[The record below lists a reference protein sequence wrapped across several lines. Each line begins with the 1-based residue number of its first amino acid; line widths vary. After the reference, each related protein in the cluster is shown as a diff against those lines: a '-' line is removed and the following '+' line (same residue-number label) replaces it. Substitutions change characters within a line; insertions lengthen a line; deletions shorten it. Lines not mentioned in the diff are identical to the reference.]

1 METKIYNILI
11 IDDHPLIAQA
21 YKLALDELKNT
32 NEGIDFIITYC
43 HDCAEGYTAI
53 QAAVSN
59 KESIDLVFLD
69 ISLPP
74 TKDGK
79 ILSGED
85 LGIKF
90 RELLPEAKI
99 IVSTT
104 YSDNYRIHNIIKSV
118 NPEGFL
124 IKNDLDPDELIKAV
138 GAVLDGKLYF
148 TDSVL
153 EVLRNNVSSDHM
165 LDSMDRRILY
175 ELSIGTKMKDIPN
188 VLPLSIAGIEK
199 RKRNLKVI
207 FNIKKNSDK
216 ELIQLAKKKGFI

>member
-1 METKIYNILI
+1 MEAKMFNILI

-21 YKLALDELKNT
+21 YNLALLELKSK
-32 NEGIDFIITYC
+32 EDVDFIVEVC
-43 HDCAEGYTAI
+43 HNCTDGYKAI
-53 QAAVSN
+53 KDAVSD
-59 KESIDLVFLD
+59 KKSIDLVFLD

-74 TKDGK
+74 SKDGK

-90 RELLPEAKI
+90 RELLPAAKI

-124 IKNDLDPDELIKAV
+124 IKNDLDPDELLKAIV
-138 GAVLDGKLYF
+138 AVLDGKLYF
-148 TDSVL
+148 TESVL

-216 ELIQLAKKKGFI
+216 DLIQLAKKKGFI

>member
-1 METKIYNILI
+1 MFNILI

-21 YKLALDELKNT
+21 YNLALLELKSK
-32 NEGIDFIITYC
+32 EDVDFIVEVC
-43 HDCAEGYTAI
+43 HNCTDGYKAI
-53 QAAVSN
+53 KDAVSD
-59 KESIDLVFLD
+59 KKSIDLVFLD

-74 TKDGK
+74 SKDGK

-90 RELLPEAKI
+90 RELLPAAKI

-124 IKNDLDPDELIKAV
+124 IKNDLDPDELLKAIV
-138 GAVLDGKLYF
+138 AVLDGKLYF
-148 TDSVL
+148 TESVL

-216 ELIQLAKKKGFI
+216 DLIQLAKKKGFI

>member
-21 YKLALDELKNT
+21 YNLALLELKNK
-32 NEGIDFIITYC
+32 EDVDFIVEIC
-43 HDCAEGYTAI
+43 HNCTDGYKAI
-53 QAAVSN
+53 MDAVSD
-59 KESIDLVFLD
+59 KKSIDLVFLD

-74 TKDGK
+74 SKDGK

-90 RELLPEAKI
+90 RELLPAAKI

-124 IKNDLDPDELIKAV
+124 IKNDLDPDRLLKAIV
-138 GAVLDGKLYF
+138 AVLDGKLYF
-148 TDSVL
+148 TESVL
-153 EVLRNNVSSDHM
+153 EVLRNNVSSDFV
-165 LDSMDRRILY
+165 LDSTDRRILY

-216 ELIQLAKKKGFI
+216 DLIQLAKKKGFI

>member
-1 METKIYNILI
+1 MFNILI

-21 YKLALDELKNT
+21 YNLALLELKNK
-32 NEGIDFIITYC
+32 EAVDFIVEVC
-43 HDCAEGYTAI
+43 HNCTDGYKAI
-53 QAAVSN
+53 KDAVSD
-59 KESIDLVFLD
+59 KKSIDLVFLD

-74 TKDGK
+74 SKDGK

-90 RELLPEAKI
+90 RELLPAAKI

-124 IKNDLDPDELIKAV
+124 IKNDLDPDELLKAIV
-138 GAVLDGKLYF
+138 AVLDGKLYF
-148 TDSVL
+148 TESVL

-216 ELIQLAKKKGFI
+216 DLIQLAKKKGFI

>member
-21 YKLALDELKNT
+21 YNLALLELKNK
-32 NEGIDFIITYC
+32 EDVDFIVEIC
-43 HDCAEGYTAI
+43 HNCTDGYKAI
-53 QAAVSN
+53 KDTVSD
-59 KESIDLVFLD
+59 KKSIDLVFLD

-74 TKDGK
+74 SKDGK

-90 RELLPEAKI
+90 RELLPAAKI

-124 IKNDLDPDELIKAV
+124 IKNDLDPDELLKAIV
-138 GAVLDGKLYF
+138 AVLDGKLYF
-148 TDSVL
+148 TESVL
-153 EVLRNNVSSDHM
+153 EVLRNNVSSDFV
-165 LDSMDRRILY
+165 LDSTDRRILY

-216 ELIQLAKKKGFI
+216 DLIQLAKKKGFI

>member
-1 METKIYNILI
+1 M
-11 IDDHPLIAQA
+11 
-21 YKLALDELKNT
+21 
-32 NEGIDFIITYC
+32 
-43 HDCAEGYTAI
+43 
-53 QAAVSN
+53 
-59 KESIDLVFLD
+59 
-69 ISLPP
+69 
-74 TKDGK
+74 
-79 ILSGED
+79 
-85 LGIKF
+85 
-90 RELLPEAKI
+90 
-99 IVSTT
+99 
-104 YSDNYRIHNIIKSV
+104 
-118 NPEGFL
+118 
-124 IKNDLDPDELIKAV
+124 IKAV

>member
-1 METKIYNILI
+1 MEIKIFNILI

-21 YKLALDELKNT
+21 YRLAFNELKKSK
-32 NEGIDFIITYC
+32 EDIDFIVEIC
-43 HDCAEGYTAI
+43 HNCTDGYETI
-53 QAAVSN
+53 KDTVSH
-59 KESIDLVFLD
+59 KKKIDLVFLD

-74 TKDGK
+74 SKDGK

-90 RELLPEAKI
+90 RKLLPETKI

-124 IKNDLDPDELIKAV
+124 IKNDLDPDELVKAIE
-138 GAVLDGKLYF
+138 AVLDGKLYF
-148 TDSVL
+148 TETVL
-153 EVLRNNVSSDHM
+153 EVLRNNVATDHF
-165 LDSMDRRILY
+165 LDNVDRRILY
-175 ELSIGTKMKDIPN
+175 ELSIGTKMKDLPN

-216 ELIQLAKKKGFI
+216 DLIQLAKKKGFI

>member
-32 NEGIDFIITYC
+32 NEGIDFTIAYC

-53 QAAVSN
+53 QDAVSN

>member
-43 HDCAEGYTAI
+43 HDCAEGYSAI